1 MTHARPTRRRLV
13 AAVTAVL
20 AVTLGTT
27 ALAVPATAAPA
38 AEGTTT
44 GGTAA
49 QDVIAFPRGDKIFGA
64 TSSGF
69 LTSNSPGGG
78 ALFERRWVPLDGST
92 PKKLSSSNPLQ
103 STGSGNL
110 VGTRVGSDAILLDVS
125 TGREVT
131 RTFLGPRETLRRY
144 VGAAGQAL
152 FTTSEN
158 GTGGHELH
166 LHRSVGE
173 TLVTGL
179 PAGAEDMAV
188 RAGTAD
194 HGLLT
199 YSTGAGTEAKRF
211 LSLVD
216 VNTGVV
222 TETYPLPAAAANG
235 DIAVSATHVAWVETT
250 PANRATVVV
259 LDRSTGRDQ
268 RILLAD
274 EWVSDL
280 EVGLV
285 GDWVT
290 YGERGALAN
299 GAPGATNALTARN
312 LTDGKTTVKLLDHL
326 TSAAAAPD
334 GTQAVRGGTIAQG
347 EGVYRIAPGSDGVPA
362 ATLVA
367 GTGEQTKL
375 TLVDHNV
382 PSTID
387 LDANGGRVPLVW
399 NLSRGHAEVKV
410 TLRHTRT
417 GKATVAY
424 LYDQPDTPTYAF
436 DWEGDLDWARSA
448 YNGAYTWEL
457 SAKPLN
463 GIGPDLTASGS
474 FKIVRK
480 PAPHDYDD
488 NGSPDVLLRD
498 ASGRLI
504 RVDTYYSPYI
514 NTTGQLVEAEKKVI
528 GSGWNIY
535 DQIEAAGNVAGAP
548 AGDIVARDRAG
559 ILWLYLGKGDGT
571 FATRTK
577 VGAGWGVYNKIT
589 GGSDLNNDGKAD
601 LLATDAAGGLYLYKG
616 TGSATAPF
624 SARVK
629 IGHGWGIYNQITA
642 VGNIAGAPA
651 GDLVARDKNGVLWSY
666 LGKGDG
672 TFAARTRIG
681 GGWNTYSHLVGV
693 GDANRDG
700 RNDLYAYTPGT
711 EYSMGSGSFYQG
723 TGSWRAP
730 FKGRELTGVDGALTL
745 SPTVA

>member
-1 MTHARPTRRRLV
+1 MHARPARRPLV
-13 AAVTAVL
+13 AAVTTVL
-20 AVTLGTT
+20 AVTLGAT
-27 ALAVPATAAPA
+27 ALTVPATAAPA
-38 AEGTTT
+38 TEGS
-44 GGTAA
+44 TAGRTDA
-49 QDVIAFPRGDKIFGA
+49 QNVIAFPRGDKIFGA

-69 LTSNSPGGG
+69 LTSNYPGGG
-78 ALFERRWVPLDGST
+78 TLVERRWVPVDGSA
-92 PKKLSSSNPLQ
+92 PKQLSSSNPLQ

-131 RTFLGPRETLRRY
+131 RAFLGPRETLRTY

-158 GTGGHELH
+158 GTGSRDLH

-173 TLVTGL
+173 TQVTGL
-179 PAGAEDMAV
+179 PAGVESIAV
-188 RAGTAD
+188 RAGTPD
-194 HGLLT
+194 HGLVT
-199 YSTGAGTEAKRF
+199 YSTGTGAETKYF

-216 VNTGVV
+216 VSTGAV
-222 TETYPLPAAAANG
+222 TETYARPAAAVNE
-235 DIAVSATHVAWVETT
+235 DIAVSATHVAWVEA
-250 PANRATVVV
+250 PAAYRTAVVV
-259 LDRSTGRDQ
+259 VDRSTGRDQ
-268 RILLAD
+268 RVTLDDVWASNI
-274 EWVSDL
+274 

-290 YGERGALAN
+290 YGARGALAN
-299 GAPGATNALTARN
+299 GSPRPTNALTARN

-326 TSAAAAPD
+326 TSAATAPD
-334 GTQAVRGGTIAQG
+334 GTQAVRGGTVAQG

-367 GTGEQTKL
+367 GTGEPTKL

-387 LDANGGRVPLVW
+387 LDANGGRVPFVW
-399 NLSRGHAEVKV
+399 TLSRGQAEVTV

-417 GKATVAY
+417 GKASVAY
-424 LYDQPDTPTYAF
+424 LYDQPDSPSYTF

-448 YNGAYTWEL
+448 YNGDYTWQL
-457 SAKPLN
+457 TARPLN
-463 GIGPDLTASGS
+463 GIGPNATASGA
-474 FKIVRK
+474 FKVVRK

-504 RVDTYYSPYI
+504 RVDSYYHPGVNI
-514 NTTGQLVEAEKKVI
+514 TGQLLEAEQKVI

-535 DQIEAAGNVAGAP
+535 DQIEAVGNVAGAP
-548 AGDIVARDRAG
+548 AGDLVARDRNG
-559 ILWLYLGKGDGT
+559 VLWLYLGKGDGT
-571 FATRTK
+571 FATRLK
-577 VGAGWGVYNKIT
+577 VGAGWGAYNKIT
-589 GGSDLNNDGKAD
+589 GGSDLDSDGKAD

-616 TGSATAPF
+616 TGDWRAPY
-624 SARVK
+624 AGRVK
-629 IGHGWGIYNQITA
+629 IGHGWGIYNQLTA
-642 VGNIAGAPA
+642 VGNIAGASA
-651 GDLVARDKNGVLWSY
+651 GDLVARDRNGVLWSY

-672 TFAARTRIG
+672 TLAARTKIG
-681 GGWNTYSHLVGV
+681 GGWNTYSHLVGI

-723 TGSWRAP
+723 SGSWRAP
-730 FKGRELTGVDGALTL
+730 FKGRELTTVDGRLTL
-745 SPTVA
+745 NPTVA